1 MKWAFRGRSTK
12 FLGLAL
18 ISLMLSSAVIL
29 WGLRQFLQQRRLVE
43 HTQAILEQS
52 ESLLSLIK
60 DAETGQRGYLL
71 TREDRYLQPY
81 KNAEQAIPKE
91 LENLRQLT
99 QENPEQQQRIHQ
111 LDLLLRIKLGELEQT
126 IQVRQQQDLAAA
138 LKIVQIGHGQ
148 QLMEQIRQ
156 QIQAIKTDENDRL
169 QQRSQQAETTAGWV
183 ALTTILCSLLTFL
196 LISIASFLL
205 YQDQVKRQQAEKA
218 LGESEAQYRL
228 LFDSNPH
235 PMWVYDSDSL
245 KFLAVNDSAI
255 RQYGYSQ
262 TEFLDKTIL
271 DIHPVEE
278 ISVLKQTITA
288 IKHRSDSF
296 TATWQHHKRDGS
308 LIDVEAVSYG
318 IQFAE
323 KAARLVLITDITQRK
338 RAEAALQQ
346 AKAELEMRVA
356 ERTAELSRAN
366 TRLQQELIERQ
377 QITTALRESEA
388 KFRSLNEC
396 SPIGIFMTDINGHC
410 IYTNPRCQ
418 EICNFSFE
426 QALGEG
432 WVASIH
438 PDDRTWVLDQKNQ
451 AFAENREALYP
462 EVRFVQPDG
471 TLRFGR
477 IQTAP
482 VATKAGKTIG
492 FVGTIEDI
500 SASRAIEQMKNEF
513 ISIVSHELRTPL
525 ASIRGSL
532 GLLASGIL
540 KNKPETAQQMLDIAT
555 SDTERLVRLV
565 NDILDLE
572 RLEANQMNLNREWCN
587 AADLM
592 QRSLKTLQ
600 PIADKQ
606 NITLSLTPLDV
617 QIWVDGDRI
626 IQTLVNLLGN
636 AIKFSP
642 DDSTVTLSASLQE
655 LTFTNQSASEPCRPT
670 PHVLFTVQDQGRG
683 IPTDQLEK
691 IFERFQQVDA
701 SDSRQK
707 GGTGLGLAIC
717 RSIIQQHGGRIWV
730 ESVLDQGSTF
740 YFSLPISPSFTAS

>member
-1 MKWAFRGRSTK
+1 MRWNFRGRSTK

-29 WGLRQFLQQRRLVE
+29 WGLRQFLQQRRSVE
-43 HTQAILEQS
+43 HTQAVLEQC
-52 ESLLSLIK
+52 ERLLSLIK

-71 TREDRYLQPY
+71 TGDQRYLQPY
-81 KNAEQAIPKE
+81 EIADQTIPKS

-99 QENPEQQQRIHQ
+99 QENPEQQARIHQ
-111 LDLLLRIKLGELEQT
+111 LDSLLQTKLKELEQT
-126 IQVRQQQDLAAA
+126 IQLRRQQNIATA
-138 LKIVQIGHGQ
+138 LKVVQTDRGQ

-156 QIQAIKTDENDRL
+156 LLQAIRTDENDRL
-169 QQRSQQAETTAGWV
+169 QQRSQQAETTARWV
-183 ALTTILCSLLTFL
+183 ALTTISCGLLTFL
-196 LISIASFLL
+196 LISIASVLL
-205 YQDQVKRQQAEKA
+205 YRDQSKRQQAEKA

-262 TEFLDKTIL
+262 AEFLDKTIL
-271 DIHPVEE
+271 DIHPSEE
-278 ISVLKQTITA
+278 IATLKQTVAA
-288 IKHRSDSF
+288 IRHYPNSF
-296 TATWQHHKRDGS
+296 AATWQHCKQDGS
-308 LIDVEAVSYG
+308 IIDVEAISYG

-356 ERTAELSRAN
+356 ERTVELSRAN
-366 TRLQQELIERQ
+366 KQLQQELIERQ
-377 QITTALRESEA
+377 YITTALRESEA
-388 KFRSLNEC
+388 KFRSLSEC
-396 SPIGIFMTDINGHC
+396 APIGIFMTDINGRC

-432 WVASIH
+432 WLASIH
-438 PDDRTWVLDQKNQ
+438 PADRAWVLDQKNQ
-451 AFAENREALYP
+451 AFVENREALYP
-462 EVRFVQPDG
+462 EVRYLHQDG
-471 TLRFGR
+471 SIHFGR
-477 IQTAP
+477 MQTAP
-482 VATKAGKTIG
+482 VTTKAGKTIG

-532 GLLASGIL
+532 GLLASGVL
-540 KNKPETAQQMLDIAT
+540 KNKPETAQQMLDIAA
-555 SDTERLVRLV
+555 SDTERLVRLI

-572 RLEANQMNLNREWCN
+572 RLEANQVSLNREWCN

-600 PIADKQ
+600 PIADQ
-606 NITLSLTPLDV
+606 HNITLCLNPLDG
-617 QIWVDGDRI
+617 QIWVDSDRI
-626 IQTLVNLLGN
+626 LQTLVNLLGN

-642 DDSTVTLSASLQE
+642 NGSTVTLSASLQE
-655 LTFTNQSASEPCRPT
+655 LTFTSQASAEPCRPT
-670 PHVLFTVQDQGRG
+670 PHVLFAVQDQGRG
-683 IPTDQLEK
+683 IPADHLEK
-691 IFERFQQVDA
+691 IFDRFQQVDA

-717 RSIIQQHGGRIWV
+717 RNIVQQHGGRIWV
-730 ESVLDQGSTF
+730 ESTLDQGSTF
-740 YFSLPISPSFTAS
+740 YFSLPIPPVLPV